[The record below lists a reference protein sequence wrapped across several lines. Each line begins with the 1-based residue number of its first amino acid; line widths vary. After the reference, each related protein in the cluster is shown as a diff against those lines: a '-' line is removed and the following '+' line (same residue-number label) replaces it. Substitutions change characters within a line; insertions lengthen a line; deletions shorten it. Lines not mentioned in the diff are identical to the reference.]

1 MTDTLM
7 GVSPPEPAVAG
18 DDAEDRS
25 LSPVEL
31 AAVKDLVLLARTA
44 GIALTGPDGLLKAMT
59 KTVIEAAL
67 EEEMADH
74 LGYDKHAVEGRNGAN
89 SRSGKRSKTVL
100 TDSCGE
106 VDIDVPRD
114 RDGSF
119 EPKLV
124 RKRQHRLGEVDE
136 VVLSLY
142 AKGLTTGKSR
152 RTSPRLRRLCQQGH
166 RQPDHRPGDR
176 GDADL
181 AGEAAGEGLRRDL
194 HR

>member
-7 GVSPPEPAVAG
+7 GVSPPPERAG
-18 DDAEDRS
+18 AGDAEDRE
-25 LSPVEL
+25 LSPAEL
-31 AAVKDLVLLARTA
+31 AAVEDLVRRARQA

-67 EEEMADH
+67 EEEMADP

-100 TDSCGE
+100 TGSCGE

-114 RDGSF
+114 RDGTV

-124 RKRQHRLGEVDE
+124 RTRHTRLGE
-136 VVLSLY
+136 
-142 AKGLTTGKSR
+142 
-152 RTSPRLRRLCQQGH
+152 
-166 RQPDHRPGDR
+166 
-176 GDADL
+176 
-181 AGEAAGEGLRRDL
+181 
-194 HR
+194 

>member
-7 GVSPPEPAVAG
+7 GVSPPPEPAGAG

-25 LSPVEL
+25 PSPAEL
-31 AAVKDLVLLARTA
+31 AAVEDLVHRARTA

-74 LGYDKHAVEGRNGAN
+74 VGYDKHAVEGRNRAN
-89 SRSGKRSKTVL
+89 SRNGKRSKTAL

-106 VDIDVPRD
+106 VSIDVPRD

-119 EPKLV
+119 EPQLV
-124 RKRQHRLGEVDE
+124 KKRQRRLGEVDE

-142 AKGLTTGKSR
+142 AKGLTTG
-152 RTSPRLRRLCQQGH
+152 
-166 RQPDHRPGDR
+166 
-176 GDADL
+176 
-181 AGEAAGEGLRRDL
+181 E
-194 HR
+194 